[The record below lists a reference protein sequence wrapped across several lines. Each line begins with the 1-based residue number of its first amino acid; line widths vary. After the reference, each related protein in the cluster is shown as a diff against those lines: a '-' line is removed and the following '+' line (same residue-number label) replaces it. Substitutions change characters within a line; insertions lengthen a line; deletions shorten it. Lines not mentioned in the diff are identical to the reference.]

1 MPLPFPHHYDVA
13 LSWKS
18 GDRSEIKSGSRP
30 AIGGGSPPEFDG
42 KDLSRWSPEHLILAA
57 LSQCLMLTWISLNR
71 RSAIE
76 LKGWESTGSGTLDK
90 TKEGL
95 VFTEFRLKLRLS
107 VPSERV
113 EEARKLV
120 ETAKKYC
127 IVANALKTPVSLEVE
142 VSAAEEQAK

>member
-1 MPLPFPHHYDVA
+1 MPMPFPHHYDVA

-18 GDRSEIKSGSRP
+18 GDRSEMSSGARP

-42 KDLSRWSPEHLILAA
+42 TDLSRWSPEHLILAA
-57 LSQCLMLTWISLNR
+57 LSQCLLLTWISLNK

-76 LKGWESTGSGTLDK
+76 LKGWESTGSSTLDK

-95 VFTEFRLKLRLS
+95 VFTEFRLKVRLS
-107 VPSERV
+107 VPADRT

-127 IVANALKTPVSLEVE
+127 IVANSLKTPAALEVE
-142 VSAAEEQAK
+142 VSAV

>member
-13 LSWKS
+13 LSWKN
-18 GDRSEIKSGSRP
+18 GDQSEIRSGARRG
-30 AIGGGSPPEFDG
+30 IGGGSPPEFDG

-71 RSAIE
+71 RSAIK
-76 LKGWESTGSGTLDK
+76 LKRWESTGSSALDK

-95 VFTEFRLKLRLS
+95 VFTEFRLKIRLS

-120 ETAKKYC
+120 ETAKKHC
-127 IVANALKTPVSLEVE
+127 IVANALKTAVSLEVE
-142 VSAAEEQAK
+142 TSAAEEQAE